1 MKVKELIDRLAEM
14 PQDAQVYMITDISDN
29 NKNEEDRYITADKVE
44 SVQIEEICDDGW
56 DSDNEI
62 NVLLI
67 VGEDDGS
74 MY

>member
-1 MKVKELIDRLAEM
+1 MTVEELIEHLMEM
-14 PQDAQVYMITDISDN
+14 PQDAEVYMITDISESN
-29 NKNEEDRYITADKVE
+29 RNEEGRYITADKVE
-44 SVQIEEICDDGW
+44 SVKVEEICDDSW

-67 VGEDDGS
+67 VGDGDES